1 MVEEAALVLGPL
13 SQGAL
18 RGEPPFFGELPS
30 ATFRP
35 ACSPEVTQTSVQKR
49 TVRPSVKAHGS
60 RTSSHW
66 GLLGPGTRAGAG
78 LGAGPAP
85 ANAPPPRTPRP
96 GARARFHGDAAPGRG
111 SPATEW
117 ACGGGGYMSVG
128 ATAGQRPSSSG
139 TSGSRGASRP
149 RPPAALQPPGQHGAQ
164 AGLSEAQ
171 KRVLDLEKS
180 LQFLQQQHSDT
191 LVRLHEEIEY
201 LKRENKDLHY
211 KLIMN
216 QKPKKVTALAAA
228 NSQGKARPQ
237 LASSKKRDS
246 KANVPQKMDL
256 EEESPAAALLHN
268 GKLDKGPGM
277 QGPAKDEEVETFSAV
292 ATSAAGGQHKGK
304 QPPMMGLPPY
314 LRKPT
319 TLQQCEVVIRQL
331 WNANLLQAQELQHLK
346 TILEG
351 KQRPKAAPEEA
362 GPSSP
367 KDQEAP
373 HLGAMQLPKVPT
385 KGVPMK
391 CLILSPMPVAERSV
405 LPTLKQNLKS
415 SFAERQKRLQVVR
428 SRRLHRSVL

>member
-1 MVEEAALVLGPL
+1 MEVAL
-13 SQGAL
+13 
-18 RGEPPFFGELPS
+18 LPS
-30 ATFRP
+30 P
-35 ACSPEVTQTSVQKR
+35 ADPVQESP
-49 TVRPSVKAHGS
+49 
-60 RTSSHW
+60 TSSFS
-66 GLLGPGTRAGAG
+66 
-78 LGAGPAP
+78 
-85 ANAPPPRTPRP
+85 NSS
-96 GARARFHGDAAPGRG
+96 FQ
-111 SPATEW
+111 SIK
-117 ACGGGGYMSVG
+117 SVSNS
-128 ATAGQRPSSSG
+128 T
-139 TSGSRGASRP
+139 
-149 RPPAALQPPGQHGAQ
+149 
-164 AGLSEAQ
+164 LS
-171 KRVLDLEKS
+171 
-180 LQFLQQQHSDT
+180 
-191 LVRLHEEIEY
+191 
-201 LKRENKDLHY
+201 
-211 KLIMN
+211 M
-216 QKPKKVTALAAA
+216 TALAAA

-246 KANVPQKMDL
+246 KTNVPQKMDL

-277 QGPAKDEEVETFSAV
+277 QGPAKDEEVETFSTV

-304 QPPMMGLPPY
+304 QPPTMGLPPY

-346 TILEG
+346 TLLEG